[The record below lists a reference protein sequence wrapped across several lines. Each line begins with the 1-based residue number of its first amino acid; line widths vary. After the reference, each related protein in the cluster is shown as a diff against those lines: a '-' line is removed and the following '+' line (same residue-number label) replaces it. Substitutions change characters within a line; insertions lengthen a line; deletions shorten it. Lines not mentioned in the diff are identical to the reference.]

1 MNKIKSFVSSKINR
15 RNMNPALLQTL
26 SSAFA
31 NPMMKNML
39 QNNPIISKFFQNKDI
54 EKLNKTENF
63 KNILPIFNILFILV
77 ILYNLKINL
86 DILNS
91 FLKKFEL
98 ELRYNNENVNKKKFI
113 FYEFIKYLKKNSPK
127 LFDKKQLKFL
137 SILLIVFLSIVL
149 LVFTIKEIFK
159 NLNETNTNIFEEN
172 LSFTYITL
180 VLLMLITTFYIV
192 IIIITIVFIISLIL
206 IIFLINDIFFIIEQL
221 SYIFTKKENNSNNT
235 YFIKSLI
242 EFISKISIIATIIM
256 MILGI
261 ICVILILI
269 LFKDFTSNLNFNFD
283 NTRAKVE
290 PKSYLDNNPS
300 FINNN

>member
-1 MNKIKSFVSSKINR
+1 MNKIKNFLPSKFKKE
-15 RNMNPALLQTL
+15 NMKPELLQKLSSTL
-26 SSAFA
+26 S
-31 NPMMKNML
+31 
-39 QNNPIISKFFQNKDI
+39 NPILMTNMIQDNPVISKLFSNKII
-54 EKLNKTENF
+54 ERLDNIKNF
-63 KNILPIFNILFILV
+63 KNILHIFNILFILV

-149 LVFTIKEIFK
+149 LVFTIKQIFK
-159 NLNETNTNIFEEN
+159 NLNETNIFEEN

-180 VLLMLITTFYIV
+180 VSLMLITAFYII
-192 IIIITIVFIISLIL
+192 IIIITIIFTISFIL
-206 IIFLINDIFFIIEQL
+206 IILMLNDIFFIIEEI
-221 SYIFTKKENNSNNT
+221 SYIIFKKENNNNNT

-242 EFISKISIIATIIM
+242 EFISKISVTITITIN
-256 MILGI
+256 ILSI

-269 LFKDFTSNLNFNFD
+269 LFKDFSSNFSNNS
-283 NTRAKVE
+283 RAKV
-290 PKSYLDNNPS
+290 KSSLDDNKNL
-300 FINNN
+300 NL